1 MKEYSVIGKRTPRVD
16 ARSKAI
22 GEAKFAVD
30 VYLPGMLHGKVL
42 RSTHAHARIL
52 HIDTAKAKRLKG
64 VKVVITSEDIPDVR
78 YGSLVMD
85 MGVLA
90 KGKVRY
96 FGEAVAAVAAVDEDT
111 ASEALELIKVEFEEL
126 PAVFDPSEAMLPRA
140 PIIHENLK
148 DYLTLFPRTEKS
160 MSGNVYY
167 HTIIQ
172 QGEIETGLAC
182 SDAIFEDTYR
192 TPKIHQ
198 AYFEPH
204 TSVAAFDS
212 EGRVTVWT
220 TTQRPHTNQAFV
232 SSLLGLPLSKVR
244 IIPCHVGGAFGA
256 KGRTLVEPTTVA
268 LAMKAN
274 VPVRLSFTREEEFSS
289 TTTRHSTIIRIKTGV
304 KKDGTIV
311 ACKMDLIFDSGAYA
325 PAPNAVWL
333 GTLTAAGPY
342 KIPHVRV
349 ETYAVYTNKVMSGAF
364 RGFGTPQV
372 TFARESM
379 MDGIAHELNIDPVEI
394 RLKNCFK
401 RGDSLPTGQ
410 KLVSVNVEGTICQAA
425 KMMEWEKQKEK
436 SRALGIACGFN
447 PCGGFV
453 TSCIVRINQDGTAV
467 VSTGAMDMGQG
478 LKTVMA
484 QIVAEELGVHS
495 EDITVISG
503 DTDSTPLDVGIFG
516 DRGTHTAAMA
526 AKMAATDAKNQI
538 LDIAA
543 DRMEAN
549 RADLYVEDRKVVVK
563 GSPERSISLENLL
576 GGSVYKTEKPIIG
589 RSSIN
594 PEALPLD
601 IKLVQGAATKTF
613 STFTFAT
620 NAVEIE
626 LDESTGQV
634 DVIRAAGSHDCGT
647 VINPDGAEGQIDGGM
662 AIGLGYGLF
671 EEMLIKEGQVLN
683 PNFLEYKI
691 PTALDMPAISRAIV
705 ENYDE
710 NGPFGAKGIGNS
722 SVINM
727 APAIANA
734 IYHAVGVRV
743 KELPI
748 TPEKILEGLK
758 EKEE

>member
-1 MKEYSVIGKRTPRVD
+1 MKPYSVIGRKTPRVD
-16 ARSKAI
+16 ARAKAI

-30 VYLPGMLHGKVL
+30 ILLPGMLHGKVL
-42 RSTHAHARIL
+42 RSTHPHARII
-52 HIDTAKAKRLKG
+52 HIDTSKAKRIRG
-64 VKVVITSEDIPDVR
+64 VRVVITADDIPDVR
-78 YGSLVMD
+78 YGSLIMD

-90 KGKVRY
+90 RGKVRY
-96 FGEAVAAVAAVDEDT
+96 IGEAVAAVAAIDEDT
-111 ASEALELIKVEFEEL
+111 ALEALESIAIEYEDL
-126 PAVFDPSEAMLPRA
+126 PPVFDPLEAMHPGA
-140 PIIHENLK
+140 PIIHENLEE
-148 DYLTLFPRTEKS
+148 YLTLYPRTEKS
-160 MSGNVYY
+160 VSGNIYY
-167 HTIIQ
+167 HTIIN
-172 QGEIETGLAC
+172 QGDIEMGFAQ
-182 SDAIFEDTYR
+182 SDAIFADTFK
-192 TPKIHQ
+192 TPKVHQ
-198 AYFEPH
+198 GYFEPH

-232 SSLLGLPLSKVR
+232 SSLLGLPVSKVR
-244 IIPCHVGGAFGA
+244 VIPCHVGGGFGA

-268 LAMKAN
+268 LAMKTNA
-274 VPVRLSFTREEEFSS
+274 PVRLSFSREEEFTSA
-289 TTTRHSTIIRIKTGV
+289 TTRHSSFIQVKAGA
-304 KKDGTIV
+304 KKDGTLI
-311 ACKMDLIFDSGAYA
+311 AWKMDLIFDSGAYA

-333 GTLTAAGPY
+333 GTMTAAGPY

-349 ETYAVYTNKVMSGAF
+349 ETFAVYTNKVMSGAF

-372 TFARESM
+372 TFSRECM
-379 MDGIAHELNIDPVEI
+379 IDQMANELKIDPAEI
-394 RLKNCFK
+394 RLKNCFHL
-401 RGDSLPTGQ
+401 GDFLPTGQ
-410 KLVSVNVEGTICQAA
+410 KLVSVNVEDTIRQAV
-425 KMMEWEKQKEK
+425 KLIEWDQPREKNRG
-436 SRALGIACGFN
+436 SGISSGFN

-453 TSCIVRINQDGTAV
+453 TSCIIRVNQDGTAV
-467 VSTGAMDMGQG
+467 LSTGAMDMGQG

-484 QIVAEELGVHS
+484 QIAAEELGVRA

-516 DRGTHTAAMA
+516 DRGTHTSAMA

-543 DRMEAN
+543 ERLEAN
-549 RADLYVEDRKVVVK
+549 QADLYLEDRRIMVK
-563 GSPERSISLENLL
+563 GSAERSLSLRELL

-589 RSSIN
+589 KASIN
-594 PEALPLD
+594 PDSAPFD

-613 STFTFAT
+613 STYTFAT

-626 LDESTGQV
+626 VDSATGRV
-634 DVIRAAGSHDCGT
+634 DVLKAAASHDCGT
-647 VINPDGAEGQIDGGM
+647 VINPDGVEGQIDGGI
-662 AIGLGYGLF
+662 AIGLGYGLY
-671 EEMLIKEGQVLN
+671 EEILLKDGQVLN

-691 PTALDMPAISRAIV
+691 PTALDMPAVARMIV
-705 ENYDE
+705 ENYDVR
-710 NGPFGAKGIGNS
+710 GPFGAKGIGNS

-734 IYHAVGVRV
+734 VYRTLGVRI